1 MEEENKEK
9 PKINPKTIAII
20 AVAIVVLIGVFCLG
34 RMSNNSGSASSGEV
48 SGEKQTIFGKKEP
61 VIEGTYYNI
70 VNLVDPQA
78 NVTAFTGLIPEGWQ
92 ASIQSN
98 WQVIS
103 PDFPILEEVTILS
116 PDGKASI
123 VIGSQQQFA
132 ETSDPYMQEGVNYE
146 YYTTYLHY
154 MDADT
159 FVQYYMDNAYGLST
173 LMKDLED
180 DQEVLSQAQ
189 QLQQMKMEIAKENY
203 RIAVGT
209 TGVTYNVTGAYPTMS
224 KRQYEVGNAY
234 LEASCVIIPITSSL
248 GTQLYTI
255 TNTYWEIP
263 YSIVFYA
270 EDKETFDKYYDDYNF
285 IVANSYFTTDYYAM
299 VEYVSSYIT
308 SIKSSQAA
316 AKSQASLDAMNSYI
330 DSNYSSTS
338 SASTNEKVMEM
349 WDDYINEVDKY
360 NTLDGGS
367 IKTSMYNDV
376 VAQDGDKIF
385 IGSSTSDIPYGYTQ
399 LEKADLS
406 NY

>member
-9 PKINPKTIAII
+9 SKFDTKKIITIA
-20 AVAIVVLIGVFCLG
+20 VIVVALIGVFCLG
-34 RMSNNSGSASSGEV
+34 RMSGNNGTQKTGED
-48 SGEKQTIFGKKEP
+48 SNKQSIFGKKEP
-61 VIEGTYYNI
+61 VIEGTYYNV

-78 NVTAFTGLIPEGWQ
+78 NVTAFTGLIPEGWT

-103 PDFPILEEVTILS
+103 PDYPIMEEVTILS

-123 VIGSQQQFA
+123 VIDSQQQYA

-173 LMKDLED
+173 LMKDIED
-180 DQEVLSQAQ
+180 DQKVLSQAQ

-224 KRQYEVGNAY
+224 KRQYEVGNSY

-270 EDKETFDKYYDDYNF
+270 EDKETFDKYYDEYNF

-349 WDDYINEVDKY
+349 WDDYINEVDQY
-360 NTLDGGS
+360 NTLDGGT

-385 IGSSTSDIPYGYTQ
+385 VGSSTSDIPYGYTQ
-399 LEKADLS
+399 LEKTELS
-406 NY
+406 R

>member
-1 MEEENKEK
+1 MEEENKGK
-9 PKINPKTIAII
+9 PKINIKTIAII
-20 AVAIVVLIGVFCLG
+20 AAIVVVLIGVFCLG
-34 RMSNNSGSASSGEV
+34 RMSNNNSGDLGGEA

-61 VIEGTYYNI
+61 VIEGKYYNV

-78 NVTAFTGLIPEGWQ
+78 NVTAFTGIIPEGWE

-103 PDFPILEEVTILS
+103 PDYPIMEEVTILS

-123 VIGSQQQFA
+123 VIDSQQQYA

-209 TGVTYNVTGAYPTMS
+209 TGVAYNVTGAYPTMS

-270 EDKETFDKYYDDYNF
+270 EDKETFDKYYDEYNF

-349 WDDYINEVDKY
+349 WDDYINEVDQY
-360 NTLDGGS
+360 NTLDGGT

-385 IGSSTSDIPYGYTQ
+385 VGSSTSDIPYGYTQ
-399 LEKADLS
+399 LEKTELS
-406 NY
+406 R